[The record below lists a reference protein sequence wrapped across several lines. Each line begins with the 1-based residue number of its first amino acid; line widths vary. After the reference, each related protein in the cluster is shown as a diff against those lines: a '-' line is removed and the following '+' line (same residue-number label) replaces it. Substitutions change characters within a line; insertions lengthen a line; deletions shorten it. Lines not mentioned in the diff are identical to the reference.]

1 MEDSPCKQINN
12 NIKINQRLLSA
23 SSKCQSQGQYDDESA
38 YIYIH
43 ISAAEALTI
52 VRPYTRIA
60 YLGRVPKAELTFNQP
75 QLLPACLNYL
85 LKSWSSRNE
94 I

>member
-1 MEDSPCKQINN
+1 MRAQ
-12 NIKINQRLLSA
+12 SA
-23 SSKCQSQGQYDDESA
+23 NLKA
-38 YIYIH
+38 NTMMNRHIYIH

-85 LKSWSSRNE
+85 LNSWSSRNE